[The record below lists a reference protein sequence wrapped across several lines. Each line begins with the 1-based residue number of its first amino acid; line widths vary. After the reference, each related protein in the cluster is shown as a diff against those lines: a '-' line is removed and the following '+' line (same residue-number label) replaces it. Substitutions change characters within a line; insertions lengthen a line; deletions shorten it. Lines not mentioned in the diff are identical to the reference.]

1 MDAAAAAEPTDYTTH
16 QLTTL
21 GERVSAIEGTIR
33 NYDRIFDMLHEG
45 QKNLR
50 IDIGKDIA
58 NTNQRIEDL
67 RGDIDWRFGEMREDM
82 DKRFGDIDK
91 RFGEMREDMDKRFGD
106 IDKRFGEM
114 NERITGL
121 GARIDMTNTKMDS
134 TFKWLL
140 GVQIAMWVTIIAAV
154 LL

>member
-67 RGDIDWRFGEMREDM
+67 RGDIDWRFGE
-82 DKRFGDIDK
+82 IDK
-91 RFGEMREDMDKRFGD
+91 RFGEMRED

>member
-91 RFGEMREDMDKRFGD
+91 RFGEM
-106 IDKRFGEM
+106 

>member
-91 RFGEMREDMDKRFGD
+91 RFGEMREDMDKRFG
-106 IDKRFGEM
+106 EM
-114 NERITGL
+114 NERITRL
-121 GARIDMTNTKMDS
+121 GTRIDMANTKMDS

>member
-91 RFGEMREDMDKRFGD
+91 RFGEM
-106 IDKRFGEM
+106 
-114 NERITGL
+114 NERITRL
-121 GARIDMTNTKMDS
+121 GTRIDMTNTKMDS

>member
-91 RFGEMREDMDKRFGD
+91 RFGEM
-106 IDKRFGEM
+106 
-114 NERITGL
+114 NERITRL
-121 GARIDMTNTKMDS
+121 GTRIDMANTKMDS

>member
-45 QKNLR
+45 QKNVR

-67 RGDIDWRFGEMREDM
+67 RGDIDW
-82 DKRFGDIDK
+82 

>member
-91 RFGEMREDMDKRFGD
+91 RFGEMREDMDKRFG
-106 IDKRFGEM
+106 EM
-114 NERITGL
+114 NERITRL
-121 GARIDMTNTKMDS
+121 GTRIDMTNAKMDS

>member
-58 NTNQRIEDL
+58 NTNLRIEDL
-67 RGDIDWRFGEMREDM
+67 RGDMDW
-82 DKRFGDIDK
+82 RFGDIDK
-91 RFGEMREDMDKRFGD
+91 RFGEMREDMDKRFG
-106 IDKRFGEM
+106 EVS
-114 NERITGL
+114 ERIAEMDVRL
-121 GARIDMTNTKMDS
+121 NAKMDS